1 MAAPK
6 TSLNPKARPRTKTK
20 EKTLR
25 GRPVWIDNTGEVTGE
40 KGSKY
45 SEVTTTIPWGT
56 EWITAPSID
65 ENGKRLSDDEVKQR
79 LLKTGGKDFI
89 TGEKLPTFSNP
100 EKASE
105 YAQWRSDTM
114 FDQEAIEQGFPE
126 EFPMGPEPERKDF
139 IDRSIDK
146 GKDFLE
152 YLTTPSKHGVFNE
165 GGDVG
170 LPTNRLIYDVDDI
183 TGRGPE
189 GKIKRD
195 AAKKRVLEKY
205 NLEGAR
211 SGWKVSPSKLVSILG
226 NLPTNVRLLTEFM
239 LGKDKPININDFTKD
254 ELASIIALS
263 EEQQENYKNVQNRKL
278 KNQPENVTTVDG
290 YDTTQPYRFSKWIE
304 NSPYFRTLAFT
315 LTDPNYQTRTT
326 LGRYDTEE
334 TPSSIIIK
342 DAYDMNIKQRDL
354 PNPFGDRKE
363 LSKVLEE
370 VRSNPEVAGEFL
382 ANIIRPNQTDSRK
395 FDLVIPKRKPDQP
408 SPRDTAHQAPM
419 QLKEKPKDNPRI
431 KEEIPEGFDILN
443 FNKGGIAMNEQME
456 MAFMQQGGLKDDGM
470 KQDPVSGN
478 EVPNGSM
485 AKEVRDDIPAQLSE
499 GEYVVPADVVRFYGV
514 KHFED
519 LRNKA
524 KGGLNQMEKDGR
536 IGGEPVPDG
545 GPTQLPFK
553 DQDLQVKQPQPQQA
567 TPAKPQ
573 MAGASMNTIKPRIG
587 MSKGGYIGTSMEA
600 IRMRNGGEVKGFAS
614 GGLAMSEETPRGASE
629 AFSGSPN
636 LFRGYGGARSGGGL
650 EVRTYVNATG
660 AILLIPF
667 LGGRPLVTIPEGFFL
682 QGSPEATEAAQG
694 EQQVTQNADGTV
706 GDDDDD
712 DGGPD
717 TPEVTVQ
724 KVTAPED
731 LDQSDSFFGVNQD
744 FFGMTPEEL
753 GNYGEDFGETAEM
766 LRYGGIAALAVPAL
780 APVAMIAGAASQV
793 TKANDVANLRAAA
806 QIAEMRGYTDQAK
819 TLNSRANQMVKDGGF
834 LLKAMDK
841 VGGING
847 DNIAD
852 KVMTSY
858 TTIFDYGEKGDAE
871 GLKIDMFAT
880 TDDFVN
886 VLKANA
892 RKGYKWV
899 DEGVVVV
906 DPITGEKDVKGYYA
920 IDENAE
926 EVEIPT
932 ADGGT
937 VSVSVASLPTTDDKD
952 PRGVTFAGTTDSG
965 VNVFEVTAGSNIV
978 RPKAR
983 PTDIGSDSTT
993 TTTTTTTAGSKD
1005 TNIASSG
1012 RSESDIQKDINDA
1025 LSASGGEWTSE
1036 LNDLV
1041 SERDSARS
1049 NEGGGSSGGGWAD
1062 SPWNPKNW

>member
-6 TSLNPKARPRTKTK
+6 TSIVPKPRPRTKTK

-40 KGSKY
+40 KGAKY

-65 ENGKRLSDDEVKQR
+65 EDGKKLSDDEVKQR
-79 LLKTGGKDFI
+79 LLETRGKDFI
-89 TGEKLPTFSNP
+89 TGEELPTFSNP

-152 YLTTPSKHGVFNE
+152 YLTTPSKHGVFN
-165 GGDVG
+165 
-170 LPTNRLIYDVDDI
+170 
-183 TGRGPE
+183 
-189 GKIKRD
+189 
-195 AAKKRVLEKY
+195 
-205 NLEGAR
+205 
-211 SGWKVSPSKLVSILG
+211 
-226 NLPTNVRLLTEFM
+226 
-239 LGKDKPININDFTKD
+239 
-254 ELASIIALS
+254 
-263 EEQQENYKNVQNRKL
+263 
-278 KNQPENVTTVDG
+278 
-290 YDTTQPYRFSKWIE
+290 
-304 NSPYFRTLAFT
+304 
-315 LTDPNYQTRTT
+315 
-326 LGRYDTEE
+326 
-334 TPSSIIIK
+334 
-342 DAYDMNIKQRDL
+342 
-354 PNPFGDRKE
+354 
-363 LSKVLEE
+363 
-370 VRSNPEVAGEFL
+370 
-382 ANIIRPNQTDSRK
+382 
-395 FDLVIPKRKPDQP
+395 
-408 SPRDTAHQAPM
+408 
-419 QLKEKPKDNPRI
+419 
-431 KEEIPEGFDILN
+431 
-443 FNKGGIAMNEQME
+443 KGGAVMNEQME

-600 IRMRNGGEVKGFAS
+600 IRMRNGGEVKGFAP

-694 EQQVTQNADGTV
+694 EQQVTQDADGTV
-706 GDDDDD
+706 DDGDDD
-712 DGGPD
+712 GPD

-841 VGGING
+841 IGGING

-858 TTIFDYGEKGDAE
+858 TTIFDYGKEGDAE
-871 GLKIDMFAT
+871 GLKIGMFAT
-880 TDDFVN
+880 ADDFVN

-952 PRGVTFAGTTDSG
+952 PKGVTFAGTTDSG

-978 RPKAR
+978 RPRAR
-983 PTDIGSDSTT
+983 PTDMGYEGISSDFEITEKNKSTT
-993 TTTTTTTAGSKD
+993 KAGSKD
-1005 TNIASSG
+1005 TNIASTG

-1041 SERDSARS
+1041 SERDSARAG
-1049 NEGGGSSGGGWAD
+1049 EGNTSGGESGITVTTTPTTGGGWAD

>member
-1 MAAPK
+1 M
-6 TSLNPKARPRTKTK
+6 
-20 EKTLR
+20 
-25 GRPVWIDNTGEVTGE
+25 
-40 KGSKY
+40 
-45 SEVTTTIPWGT
+45 
-56 EWITAPSID
+56 
-65 ENGKRLSDDEVKQR
+65 
-79 LLKTGGKDFI
+79 
-89 TGEKLPTFSNP
+89 
-100 EKASE
+100 
-105 YAQWRSDTM
+105 
-114 FDQEAIEQGFPE
+114 
-126 EFPMGPEPERKDF
+126 
-139 IDRSIDK
+139 DK
-146 GKDFLE
+146 K
-152 YLTTPSKHGVFNE
+152 
-165 GGDVG
+165 
-170 LPTNRLIYDVDDI
+170 
-183 TGRGPE
+183 
-189 GKIKRD
+189 
-195 AAKKRVLEKY
+195 
-205 NLEGAR
+205 
-211 SGWKVSPSKLVSILG
+211 
-226 NLPTNVRLLTEFM
+226 
-239 LGKDKPININDFTKD
+239 
-254 ELASIIALS
+254 
-263 EEQQENYKNVQNRKL
+263 
-278 KNQPENVTTVDG
+278 
-290 YDTTQPYRFSKWIE
+290 
-304 NSPYFRTLAFT
+304 
-315 LTDPNYQTRTT
+315 
-326 LGRYDTEE
+326 
-334 TPSSIIIK
+334 
-342 DAYDMNIKQRDL
+342 
-354 PNPFGDRKE
+354 
-363 LSKVLEE
+363 
-370 VRSNPEVAGEFL
+370 
-382 ANIIRPNQTDSRK
+382 
-395 FDLVIPKRKPDQP
+395 
-408 SPRDTAHQAPM
+408 
-419 QLKEKPKDNPRI
+419 
-431 KEEIPEGFDILN
+431 
-443 FNKGGIAMNEQME
+443 QME
-456 MAFMQQGGLKDDGM
+456 MAFMQEGGLKDDGM
-470 KQDPVSGN
+470 RQDPVSGN

-600 IRMRNGGEVKGFAS
+600 IRMRNGGEVRGFAP

-694 EQQVTQNADGTV
+694 EQQVTQDADGTV
-706 GDDDDD
+706 DDGDDD
-712 DGGPD
+712 GPD

-753 GNYGEDFGETAEM
+753 GNYGEDFGETSEM

-793 TKANDVANLRAAA
+793 TRANDVANLRAAA

-819 TLNSRANQMVKDGGF
+819 TLNSRANQMVKNGGF

-858 TTIFDYGEKGDAE
+858 TTIFDYGKEGDPE
-871 GLKIDMFAT
+871 GLTRDMFAT
-880 TDDFVN
+880 TNDFVN
-886 VLKANA
+886 VLKTNA
-892 RKGYKWV
+892 SKGYKWV
-899 DEGVVVV
+899 DEGV
-906 DPITGEKDVKGYYA
+906 DPLTDDVKGYYA
-920 IDENAE
+920 IDEDAE

-937 VSVSVASLPTTDDKD
+937 VSVSVTSLPTTDDKD

-993 TTTTTTTAGSKD
+993 TTTTTTAGSKD

-1041 SERDSARS
+1041 SERDSARAGEGTTATTVTS
-1049 NEGGGSSGGGWAD
+1049 GNDDKGNDTGAATGGGCCFIMLEARYGNGTMDKVVRKYRDEYMTDRNRRGYYRTAEVLVPLMRKSKTFKWIITKTFADPLVSYGKYYYGQNKLGVVFSPVKNFWMKVFDTVGGDTKFIRENGEVV
-1062 SPWNPKNW
+1062 

>member
-1 MAAPK
+1 MPDK
-6 TSLNPKARPRTKTK
+6 DLQK
-20 EKTLR
+20 EE
-25 GRPVWIDNTGEVTGE
+25 I
-40 KGSKY
+40 
-45 SEVTTTIPWGT
+45 
-56 EWITAPSID
+56 
-65 ENGKRLSDDEVKQR
+65 
-79 LLKTGGKDFI
+79 
-89 TGEKLPTFSNP
+89 
-100 EKASE
+100 
-105 YAQWRSDTM
+105 
-114 FDQEAIEQGFPE
+114 
-126 EFPMGPEPERKDF
+126 
-139 IDRSIDK
+139 
-146 GKDFLE
+146 
-152 YLTTPSKHGVFNE
+152 
-165 GGDVG
+165 
-170 LPTNRLIYDVDDI
+170 
-183 TGRGPE
+183 
-189 GKIKRD
+189 IK
-195 AAKKRVLEKY
+195 KY
-205 NLEGAR
+205 NLDDAK
-211 SGWKVSPSKLVSILG
+211 SNWKVSPSKFTTLIS
-226 NLPTNVRLLTEFM
+226 NLPTNFKLLTEFM

-254 ELASIIALS
+254 ELVSIITLAEKQ
-263 EEQQENYKNVQNRKL
+263 EENKLNIKNRKL
-278 KNQPENVTTVDG
+278 KGQPENITTVSG
-290 YDTTQPYRFSKWIE
+290 YDLEGRTKTFPDWVE
-304 NSPYFRTLAFT
+304 NNPYFTAIANSLSSPDYQVRTS
-315 LTDPNYQTRTT
+315 
-326 LGRYDTEE
+326 LGKYDVEE
-334 TPSSIIIK
+334 TPSSLIVK

-354 PNPFGDRKE
+354 PKIGNRKN
-363 LSKVLEE
+363 LSKILDYI
-370 VRSNPEVAGEFL
+370 RADPEMAGEFIS
-382 ANIIRPNQTDSRK
+382 NIIRPNQNDSRK
-395 FDLVIPKRKPDQP
+395 FDLVIPKRKPNQP
-408 SPRDTAHQAPM
+408 SPRDTAYQASM
-419 QLKEKPKDNPRI
+419 QLEEKPKDNPRT
-431 KEEIPEGFDILN
+431 KGKVPEGFDLLK
-443 FNKGGIAMNEQME
+443 FNKGGAVMNEQME

-470 KQDPVSGN
+470 RQDPVSGN
-478 EVPNGSM
+478 EVPSGSM

-600 IRMRNGGEVKGFAS
+600 IRMRNGGEVKGFAP

-694 EQQVTQNADGTV
+694 EQQVTQDADGTV

-712 DGGPD
+712 GPD

-993 TTTTTTTAGSKD
+993 TTTTTTAGSKD

-1049 NEGGGSSGGGWAD
+1049 NEGGGSSGGGGGGGGGGSSGGGSSGSSGGSCCFIMLEARYGDGTMDEVVRRYRDEYMTDRNRRGYYRMAEVLVPLMRKSKTFKWIVTKTFAD
-1062 SPWNPKNW
+1062 PLVSYGKYYYGQNKHGVIYSPLKNFWMKVFDVVGGDTKFIRENGEVV